1 MEALERIRQ
10 SYKDFSKTNRKIA
23 DVILRDPKL
32 ILSETASEIA
42 IQSDTSAASIVR
54 FTKILGFS
62 GLEEFKLSLAIEQGS
77 SQNKK
82 MIDPI
87 VSADDTVGELAE
99 KVEALIS
106 STLNDMKNLLVE
118 DEIEVAIEKIRQAE
132 TVYLLGIGASSL
144 TAYNLY
150 HKLNRAGK
158 KTAFCFDAHM
168 NLEFINYATE
178 KDVVIAISYSGQTRE
193 VLLPCRKA
201 KENNCHIIFIT
212 KNNSEEIQNL
222 ADTLILVPDN
232 EHVVRIGAISSI
244 ASSMAIGDILFL
256 GSIQAEMD
264 TKIPQRMI
272 ETNDLVNQL
281 KKE

>member
-10 SYKDFSKTNRKIA
+10 SYKEFSKTNKKIA
-23 DVILRDPKL
+23 DTVLRSPKK

-42 IQSDTSAASIVR
+42 SKSGTSAASIVR
-54 FTKILGFS
+54 FTKLLGFS
-62 GLEEFKLSLAIEQGS
+62 GLEEFKLSIATERGL

-82 MIDPI
+82 IIDPI
-87 VSADDTVGELAE
+87 VSSEDSVGELAE

-106 STLNDMKNLLVE
+106 STMVDLKNLLVE
-118 DEIEVAIEKIRQAE
+118 SEVEEAINKIKEAE

-158 KTAFCFDAHM
+158 KAIYNFDAHM

-178 KDVVIAISYSGQTRE
+178 RDVVIAISYSGETKE
-193 VLLPCRKA
+193 VLFPCKKA
-201 KENNCHIIFIT
+201 KENKCHIVFIT
-212 KNNSEEIQNL
+212 RNSG
-222 ADTLILVPDN
+222 ADIKELVDTVILVPDN

-244 ASSMAIGDILFL
+244 TSSMAIGDILYL
-256 GSIQAEMD
+256 GSIQDEME
-264 TKIPQRMI
+264 TSIQKRMI

>member
-32 ILSETASEIA
+32 ILSEIASEIA

-193 VLLPCRKA
+193 VLLPCQKA
-201 KENNCHIIFIT
+201 KENNCPIIFIT
-212 KNNSEEIQNL
+212 KNNSEKIQNL
-222 ADTLILVPDN
+222 ADTLVLVPDN